1 MSRTGVLR
9 VKGKDVIS
17 GFRRGK
23 KAMDTQEPLRFTVES
38 VVKERREGWRG
49 GRRTILVKDPLH

>member
-1 MSRTGVLR
+1 MLR